1 MQIGP
6 FTPCRRGNMSIAQ
19 NLETLVEP
27 ATKAA
32 NTVTVEDS
40 QSRKPLPL
48 VRSDLDEYGLDPYEF
63 RIYAHVVRRT
73 GGKLDGKCF
82 ATQKKTADIC
92 KMSVRK
98 VQYALKTLCE
108 AGLLQKEE
116 RKGRTDIYRLTPR
129 SAWKP
134 KDELKQIRQKAKESK
149 PEEGTDS

>member
-1 MQIGP
+1 
-6 FTPCRRGNMSIAQ
+6 MSIAQ

-27 ATKAA
+27 ATKAT
-32 NTVTVEDS
+32 NTVTVED
-40 QSRKPLPL
+40 SRKPLPL

-73 GGKLDGKCF
+73 GGKLNGKCF

-116 RKGRTDIYRLTPR
+116 RKGRTDIYRLTPT
-129 SAWKP
+129 SAWRP
-134 KDELKQIRQKAKESK
+134 KEELKEIRKRAKESK
-149 PEEGTDS
+149 PDEGKDS